1 MKILFLHQNFPSQ
14 FKFLAPALVDRG
26 HVVFAMHNLSKL
38 GTGIW
43 KGVKVFKYDIHRKST
58 PNIHPWL
65 VDIESK
71 TIRGEACFRAAL
83 KLKADGFNP
92 DLVIGHHGWGECFFI
107 KEVWPKAKLAIYCEF
122 FYKSIHQDV
131 NFDPEFPTDP
141 EIEGSRIFIKNIN
154 NYLHFQIADAGIS
167 PTYWQ
172 ASTFPESFK
181 NKITVIHDGIDTN
194 RVVPNKNII
203 VKINDSLKLDSKS
216 DVITFVNRNLEPYRG
231 YHSFMRSLPHI
242 LKKYPLVHVLIV
254 GGERVGYG
262 AKSKEG
268 ISWKEIFAKEIFSS
282 LSQNEINRIHF
293 LGQVKYKMFLS
304 ILQISTVHVYLTYP
318 FVLSWSLMEAMSA
331 ECAIVASNTNPL
343 HEVIKN
349 NETGILVDFF
359 DYKSIAQNICMLLD
373 NKELRNILSNN
384 ARKFIVENYDLN
396 TICLPSQ
403 INWIENL

>member
-331 ECAIVASNTNPL
+331 GCSIVASNTNPL

-359 DYKSIAQNICMLLD
+359 DYKSIAKNIIMLLE
-373 NKELRNILSNN
+373 NKDLRNILSNN